1 MRPGI
6 DYCALGHV
14 HRFQDLNPDG
24 SPPIVYPGTIERIDF
39 GEEKDTKGF
48 VIAEVEPGRARY
60 QFFPWPAAPC
70 HHSTGPQR
78 GTRSHRG
85 DQESDRAG
93 SHRRGGGPPGLYLDR

>member
-1 MRPGI
+1 
-6 DYCALGHV
+6 
-14 HRFQDLNPDG
+14 
-24 SPPIVYPGTIERIDF
+24 
-39 GEEKDTKGF
+39 
-48 VIAEVEPGRARY
+48 VEPGRARY